1 VIDNSTDEI
10 SQPKSVFS
18 EKRRTVMV
26 VSHLETK
33 KPLELNL
40 TQNLANVRSSF
51 DMNSLLASC
60 FTPTSTHSRFIQE
73 ASEGKSLEPTKF

>member
-1 VIDNSTDEI
+1 MIDNSTDEI

-33 KPLELNL
+33 KPPELNL
-40 TQNLANVRSSF
+40 TQTLANVRSSF
-51 DMNSLLASC
+51 DMNSLLTSC
-60 FTPTSTHSRFIQE
+60 FTPTSTHSRFIQ
-73 ASEGKSLEPTKF
+73 